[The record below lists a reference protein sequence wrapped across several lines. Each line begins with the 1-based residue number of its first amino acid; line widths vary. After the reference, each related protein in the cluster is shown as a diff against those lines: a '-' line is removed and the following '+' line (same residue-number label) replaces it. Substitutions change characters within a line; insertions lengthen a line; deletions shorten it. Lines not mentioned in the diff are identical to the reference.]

1 MARTRK
7 VTIEVELPEELAR
20 VIEKTPW
27 LKKVIAREGIEGL
40 RRRMELQAQ
49 LDLLTPETSITEE
62 EIMEIDREI
71 KRALARRLQ
80 NELPQD
86 NS

>member
-1 MARTRK
+1 MATKK
-7 VTIEVELPEELAR
+7 VTIEVEVPEELAK

-27 LKKVIAREGIEGL
+27 LKKIIAREGIEGL
-40 RRRMELQAQ
+40 KRRMELQAQ
-49 LDLLTPETSITEE
+49 LDLLTPEIHITEE
-62 EIMEIDREI
+62 EIMEIDRKI

>member
-1 MARTRK
+1 MATKK
-7 VTIEVELPEELAR
+7 VTIEVEVPEELAR

-27 LKKVIAREGIEGL
+27 LKKIIAREGIEGL

-49 LDLLTPETSITEE
+49 LDLLTPEIQITEE
-62 EIMEIDREI
+62 EIMEIDRKI
-71 KRALARRLQ
+71 KKALARRLQ
-80 NELPQD
+80 NELPQN

>member
-62 EIMEIDREI
+62 EIMEIDRKI

>member
-1 MARTRK
+1 MSTKK
-7 VTIEVELPEELAR
+7 VTIEVEVPEELAR

-27 LKKVIAREGIEGL
+27 LKKIIAREGIEGL

-49 LDLLTPETSITEE
+49 LDLLTPEIQITEE
-62 EIMEIDREI
+62 EIMEIDRKI
-71 KRALARRLQ
+71 KKALARRLQ